1 VNEKSNAHQTL
12 PPGFDLTSKQRAFA
26 HAYLETGGNGRKAAT
41 KAYNCSS
48 PESASV
54 LAHKNLNNPKVLTY
68 LNYHLFKHGIPDV
81 IVESL
86 KDSLSATKI
95 IKVGGEYQEVPD
107 HTARLKAVD
116 QIAKIMG
123 LYWDPKDETSS
134 EPLSKE
140 EYREEYWMMRFTG
153 AHAHMPRT
161 RKELETFIDK
171 MEQQEGPFL
180 GDWEL
185 GDWEEEQ

>member
-1 VNEKSNAHQTL
+1 MIEKNEDHQVF

-26 HAYLETGGNGRKAAT
+26 HAYLETGGNRREAAT

-48 PESASV
+48 PESARV

-81 IVESL
+81 IVDIL

-95 IKVGGEYQEVPD
+95 VKLSGEYLEVPD
-107 HTARLKAVD
+107 HTARLKAND

-123 LYWDPKDETSS
+123 LYPDPKDATPS
-134 EPLSKE
+134 EPLSKQD
-140 EYREEYWMMRFTG
+140 YWMMSFMG
-153 AHAHMPRT
+153 AHARVPRT
-161 RKELETFIDK
+161 RKELETFIDE
-171 MEQQEGPFL
+171 MEQQEGPFV
-180 GDWEL
+180 